1 MATDLKTNRSA
12 IAARPPYARGWL
24 VAAVPWL
31 WLGCFFLVPFAIVF
45 RLSLSDQATA
55 QPPYRPIFG
64 WEDGWTGLLDG
75 LAQLDLD
82 NYRFLASD
90 DLYIAALLGSLR
102 IAALATTL
110 LLLIGFPIALA
121 IARARQPLR
130 GIFVLL
136 VILPFWTSFLIRVY
150 AWIGILRPEGLFNA
164 ALQWLGLTSEPVLFL
179 NTEGAIL
186 LGCVYA
192 YLPFMVLPVYAAL
205 DRQDPR
211 LVEAAQDLG
220 ASPLRAFWLVTV
232 PLAWPGIAAGM
243 LLCFIPIT
251 GEVII
256 PDLLGGADTLMI
268 GRTLWSE
275 FFSNRDWPLASAVA
289 VVMLILLVG
298 PILLYRRVEAR
309 RQEAAT

>member
-1 MATDLKTNRSA
+1 MVQRAGAGKSA
-12 IAARPPYARGWL
+12 RRHPGTGLI
-24 VAAVPWL
+24 VAAMPWL
-31 WLGCFFLVPFAIVF
+31 WLCCFFLVPFAIVF
-45 RLSLSDQATA
+45 RLSLSDQVTA
-55 QPPYRPIFG
+55 QPPYRPIFSWATG
-64 WEDGWTGLLDG
+64 WQGLLDG
-75 LAQLDLD
+75 LSQLDFE
-82 NYRFLASD
+82 NYAFLLGD
-90 DLYIAALLGSLR
+90 DLYVAALLGSLR
-102 IAALATTL
+102 VAALATL
-110 LLLIGFPIALA
+110 LLLLVGFPLALA

-130 GIFVLL
+130 SILVVL

-150 AWIGILRPEGLFNA
+150 AWIGILRPEGLLNA
-164 ALQWLGLTSEPVLFL
+164 AMQWLGLTTEPVLFL

-205 DRQDPR
+205 DRLDPR

-220 ASPLRAFWLVTV
+220 ASPLRAFWLVTA

-275 FFSNRDWPLASAVA
+275 FFGNRDWPLASAVA
-289 VVMLILLVG
+289 VVLLAFLVG
-298 PILLYRRVEAR
+298 PILLYRRAEAR
-309 RQEAAT
+309 RQEPGA